1 MKMLKQ
7 IVDRI
12 KGWFRFRYALSR
24 ISLKDGDV
32 LVFRDKGDCLI
43 PDSWRLLD
51 GMRDFLDRNNFKNV
65 TIMYL
70 FKDSELQGASEKEMN
85 RAGWF
90 RTGSQDKLS
99 ISEMNENLLNG
110 RHYLMGVRPED
121 LTVEDALEAFG
132 FNRNGLWQ

>member
-7 IVDRI
+7 VVNWFMIRYTVARI
-12 KGWFRFRYALSR
+12 N
-24 ISLKDGDV
+24 LKDGDV

-70 FKDSELQGASEKEMN
+70 FKDSELRSMPEEEMN

-90 RTGSQDKLS
+90 RGNQQL
-99 ISEMNENLLNG
+99 
-110 RHYLMGVRPED
+110 
-121 LTVEDALEAFG
+121 LEAYRMKRKYDGFFG
-132 FNRNGLWQ
+132 RSHDLSKHYNAEKEIERLEGEVVKWPRE